1 MNKIKIFKND
11 IILVSVILVVAL
23 ISFLFF
29 RFTLKSG
36 EEVAVS
42 VNGSVVFA
50 ASLKTELEKEFVTEY
65 GKNTLII
72 KEGTAAIKFA
82 DCPDKICVEHRA
94 ISKVGETVV
103 CLPHKLVLEITQKD

>member
-1 MNKIKIFKND
+1 MDKIKTFKND
-11 IILVSVILVVAL
+11 IILVSVILIVAL
-23 ISFLFF
+23 MGFLIFKLG
-29 RFTLKSG
+29 LKSG

-42 VNGSVVFA
+42 VNGLVVFA
-50 ASLKTELEKEFVTEY
+50 ASLETEMEKEFVTEY